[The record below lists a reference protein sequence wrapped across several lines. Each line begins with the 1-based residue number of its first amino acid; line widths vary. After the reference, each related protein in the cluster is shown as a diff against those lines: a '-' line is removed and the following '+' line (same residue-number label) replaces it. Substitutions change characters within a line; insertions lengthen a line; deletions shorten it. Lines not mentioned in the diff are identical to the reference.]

1 MASGTE
7 KSSPG
12 KRGSAAEKQ
21 QAAKASKAEKKSAPQ
36 TNYQQ
41 MVNKRKM
48 QLQNREVDISG
59 PIVHE
64 EHILEAIDQ
73 MRKRK
78 ARPDVDRIGNYML
91 RHYHV
96 DAADTINDLARLILI
111 EKVIEVDY
119 KGNTSYRNA
128 SKWTK
133 LQNYKQA
140 TSQGMVKEK
149 INLDLVTSV
158 ITELLIDEPDYLDH
172 GVPPGRFVHFHF
184 IATGF

>member
-7 KSSPG
+7 KSSS
-12 KRGSAAEKQ
+12 KRAADKQ
-21 QAAKASKAEKKSAPQ
+21 ASTAPAKKKCEKKPLTQS
-36 TNYQQ
+36 NYQQ
-41 MVNKRKM
+41 MVNRRKM
-48 QLQNREVDISG
+48 QLLNNEVDCSG

-96 DAADTINDLARLILI
+96 DSVDTINDLARLILI

-133 LQNYKQA
+133 LETYKQA

-149 INLDLVTSV
+149 INLELVTSV
-158 ITELLIDEPDYLDH
+158 LTELVIDEPDYLDH
-172 GVPPGRFVHFHF
+172 GVPAARFVQF
-184 IATGF
+184 